1 MPYAIFDRDSFI
13 SRTGLGPDMKVLIIG
28 PDSTAAIQI
37 AQNVETTVAIAVS
50 NPQQSRGLRAI
61 SPDNLN
67 PLIAEFTNLPFKN
80 EVLDIIFSY
89 HSLNSVPKAQVS
101 KMLSQVHSMLK
112 KDRRFAAI
120 VWSVKPTNKAQ
131 ESHLMMLEILE
142 QLGLLHLHGFDEVS
156 RWLEAAGF
164 KEITMELV
172 THQLSVPENW
182 VRSHLNR
189 INEIVKE
196 YRQIN
201 GSLPVDIDNSLE
213 VFKKHVKEY
222 GEELLPS
229 IQFTAIRCGGLDGI
243 DMIH

>member
-1 MPYAIFDRDSFI
+1 
-13 SRTGLGPDMKVLIIG
+13 
-28 PDSTAAIQI
+28 
-37 AQNVETTVAIAVS
+37 
-50 NPQQSRGLRAI
+50 
-61 SPDNLN
+61 
-67 PLIAEFTNLPFKN
+67 
-80 EVLDIIFSY
+80 
-89 HSLNSVPKAQVS
+89 
-101 KMLSQVHSMLK
+101 MLSQVHSMLK

>member
-13 SRTGLGPDMKVLIIG
+13 ARTGLGPDMKVLIIG

-37 AQNVETTVAIAVS
+37 AKNVETTVAIAVS

-61 SPDNLN
+61 SPHNLN

-80 EVLDIIFSY
+80 EALDIIFSY
-89 HSLNSVPKAQVS
+89 HSLNSVPKTQVP
-101 KMLSQVHSMLK
+101 KMLSQAHNTLK
-112 KDRRFAAI
+112 HDRRFSSM
-120 VWSVKPTNKAQ
+120 VWSMKPTNKAQ

-142 QLGLLHLHGFDEVS
+142 HLGLLHLHRFDEVS
-156 RWLEAAGF
+156 RWLEVAGF

-189 INEIVKE
+189 INEILEE

-201 GSLPVDIDNSLE
+201 GSLPADIDNSLE

-229 IQFTAIRCGGLDGI
+229 IHFTAVRFGGLEGI
-243 DMIH
+243 DMIQ